1 MLQKINR
8 NSGQI
13 HMLLSSFVKSN
24 ESDLFF
30 KEIWVFMIVITMHFL
45 HFLNRR
51 KLDVV
56 LLIVNY
62 KIICYALWKCSYF
75 MKILIYRTVLYV
87 YIFGAWF
94 CIQWRLVIS
103 ITFWYL
109 TFGSRSILMIFT
121 VGRFNFCSIT
131 NWLCRIWIT
140 TKTL

>member
-1 MLQKINR
+1 MSEVNFPTASSDTHEMLQKINR

-24 ESDLFF
+24 ESDSFF
-30 KEIWVFMIVITMHFL
+30 KEIWVFIITITMHFL

-75 MKILIYRTVLYV
+75 MKILIYSTACIYLEPDFVFNEDLLYQSVYV
-87 YIFGAWF
+87 YHILISYVWF
-94 CIQWRLVIS
+94 SEYSDFR
-103 ITFWYL
+103 
-109 TFGSRSILMIFT
+109 
-121 VGRFNFCSIT
+121 
-131 NWLCRIWIT
+131 CRKI
-140 TKTL
+140 

>member
-1 MLQKINR
+1 MSEVNFPTASSDTHEMLQKINR

-30 KEIWVFMIVITMHFL
+30 KEIWVFMIAITMHFL

-103 ITFWYL
+103 ICVCLSHSDILSLVLGVFWWFSL
-109 TFGSRSILMIFT
+109 
-121 VGRFNFCSIT
+121 
-131 NWLCRIWIT
+131 
-140 TKTL
+140 

>member
-1 MLQKINR
+1 MSEVNFPTACSDTHEMLQKINR

-30 KEIWVFMIVITMHFL
+30 KEIWVFIITITMHFL

-62 KIICYALWKCSYF
+62 KIICYAL
-75 MKILIYRTVLYV
+75 
-87 YIFGAWF
+87 
-94 CIQWRLVIS
+94 
-103 ITFWYL
+103 
-109 TFGSRSILMIFT
+109 
-121 VGRFNFCSIT
+121 
-131 NWLCRIWIT
+131 
-140 TKTL
+140 